1 MTQARL
7 RRLSHRHLD
16 EPTARPRVGRVP
28 TRLGCMRLVFAGTPT
43 VAADTLR
50 TVLDDSNHD
59 VVAVLTRPDAP
70 QGRSSRPVP
79 SPVADLATER
89 GIEVLKPA
97 RAKDPELAER
107 LAELAPQCCPV
118 VAYGGLIPQA
128 LLNVPDY
135 GWVNVH
141 YSLLPRW
148 RGAAP
153 VQHAILAGDAVT
165 GVTVF
170 GLVAELDAGDI
181 LGQREFA
188 LSADATS
195 GSVLAALQ
203 PLGAQTLLE
212 VLGDLEHRRAQARPQ
227 PSEGITVAPKLTVA
241 QARLDWHSAAVELD
255 RRIRANNPAPIAW
268 TEFGGQRCRILSA
281 RLVEDVGLEPG
292 ELLAQKRR
300 LLVGTGNGTL
310 ELLSVQPAGK
320 KALAGADWGRGLH
333 HEGRFE

>member
-1 MTQARL
+1 
-7 RRLSHRHLD
+7 
-16 EPTARPRVGRVP
+16 
-28 TRLGCMRLVFAGTPT
+28 MRLVFAGTPT

-50 TVLDDSNHD
+50 TLLDESHHD

-79 SPVADLATER
+79 SPVAELASER
-89 GIEVLKPA
+89 AIEVLRPV

-107 LAELAPQCCPV
+107 LAELAPDCCPV
-118 VAYGGLIPQA
+118 VAYGGLIPQS
-128 LLNVPDY
+128 LLDLPEH

-153 VQHAILAGDAVT
+153 VQHALLAGDAVT

-181 LGQREFA
+181 FAQREFA
-188 LSADATS
+188 LSEQDTS

-203 PLGAQTLLE
+203 PLGAQALIE
-212 VLGDLEHRRAQARPQ
+212 VLDEVEHGRAIARPQ
-227 PSEGITVAPKLTVA
+227 PSQGVTVAPKLSVA
-241 QARLDWHSAAVELD
+241 QARLDWSASAVDLD

-281 RLVEDVGLEPG
+281 RVVEDADLEPG
-292 ELLAQKRR
+292 ALLPQKRR
-300 LLVGTGNGTL
+300 LLVGTGEGTL

-320 KALAGADWGRGLH
+320 KPLAGADWGRGLH
-333 HEGRFE
+333 TEGRFE